1 MKRRIGSLQ
10 LKMPRLSHHGPK
22 RLWWKSSSRI
32 YVSITSSMFLKFG
45 ETDLFQNIYQ
55 RTFSRIEKVRMEKSK
70 IDLESCDGV
79 SEYEFPEDIDW
90 EFPRDLLE
98 FGK

>member
-1 MKRRIGSLQ
+1 M
-10 LKMPRLSHHGPK
+10 
-22 RLWWKSSSRI
+22 
-32 YVSITSSMFLKFG
+32 IT
-45 ETDLFQNIYQ
+45 
-55 RTFSRIEKVRMEKSK
+55 SRIEKVRMEKSK

-98 FGK
+98 FGKVLGEGTFGKVVTGIAHNTSLKLDIPR